1 LKALRIGRSSAC
13 SVAGILG
20 FCNIEQGREGNID
33 MNDTTIGLDL
43 AEEDILAYEVSDEAL
58 ESAAVLLRDRAGS
71 VTVSF
76 CSGLDSCPS

>member
-1 LKALRIGRSSAC
+1 VFDFRNG
-13 SVAGILG
+13 SVADILG
-20 FCNIEQGREGNID
+20 FCNIDYLEQGNIG
-33 MNDTTIGLDL
+33 MNDITIGLDL
-43 AEEDILAYEVSDEAL
+43 AEEDILAYEVPDEAV